1 MKGKVMNDCNEVL
14 VIGGSGYIG
23 SYTVNELCKRYSQ
36 IGICIIDIKE
46 PRRECWNEDAHQAE
60 KAGRLRFIL
69 ADVRDPL
76 SQSIPQPDY
85 IYNFAAI
92 HREPGH
98 EPYEYYETNIKGAQ
112 NVVDFAE
119 KVGCNNILFTSSIA
133 PYGHAE
139 VARTESS
146 QVVPYSPYGSSKL
159 AAEKIHEG
167 WQHANREER
176 KLIIV
181 RPGVIYGPHEDGNVP
196 RLRGALKKGLFC
208 YVGNKDV
215 RKSGGYVKELVNT
228 FFWVDQWMSAND
240 QNSVLYNFSLPE
252 PPTLEEY
259 VKTILK
265 VAGMRRWV
273 PSLPYSA
280 ILAVSYGLESIA
292 TILRIKQPAHPD
304 RIRKLKVDN
313 MIIPQFLIDKEYPF
327 HFNLEECLEDWKK
340 DVPSEW

>member
-1 MKGKVMNDCNEVL
+1 MSDKGTI
-14 VIGGSGYIG
+14 VITGGSGYIG
-23 SYTVNELCKRYSQ
+23 GYTLNH
-36 IGICIIDIKE
+36 IIANDIADKVILLDIKQ
-46 PRRECWNEDAHQAE
+46 PRTEVWTEQVHSAYKNGKVLYQE
-60 KAGRLRFIL
+60 L
-69 ADVRDPL
+69 DVRNA
-76 SQSIPQPDY
+76 INIEDY
-85 IYNFAAI
+85 DVSCIYNFAAI

-228 FFWVDQWMSAND
+228 FFWVDQWMSDHD
-240 QNSVLYNFSLPE
+240 QNSALYNFSLPE

-259 VKTILK
+259 VNTILK

-280 ILAVSYGLESIA
+280 ILAVSYVLESIA

-327 HFNLEECLEDWKK
+327 HFNLEACLEDWKK
-340 DVPSEW
+340 DVPREW